1 MTSNRAATKQ
11 GTDENLLRQ
20 GGARPR
26 AKSVKSA
33 RKREKIV
40 RAATEIINRKSYA
53 LATMTEIAAALDLQD
68 GSLYYYYPSKQAL
81 AYACHV
87 ASLARIEALL
97 VDAQNLDTTGAKKLR
112 HYIRTMIEDADCH
125 GTQLYV
131 GDYSYLDEDQHRRV
145 VDWSKR
151 LEKMIAQFLVD
162 GVKDG
167 SIVPCDTQLV
177 AQLLIGMLIW
187 LAKWT
192 ATIDNMT
199 VDRLMDAIAIA
210 SLNGLETG
218 QASVVVPC
226 NAGS

>member
-1 MTSNRAATKQ
+1 MSSNQAVTKK
-11 GTDENLLRQ
+11 GIDEDLLRH
-20 GGARPR
+20 GGAKPR
-26 AKSVKSA
+26 ARSVKSA

-53 LATMTEIAAALDLQD
+53 LATMTEIAAALDLRD

-87 ASLARIEALL
+87 ASLERIERLL
-97 VDAQNLDTTGAKKLR
+97 VDAQKLDTTGVRKLR
-112 HYIRTMIEDADCH
+112 HYIRSMIEDADRH

-131 GDYSYLDEDQHRRV
+131 GDYSYLDEHQHARV

-151 LEKMIAQFLVD
+151 LEKMIEQFLVD

-167 SIVPCDTQLV
+167 SIVPCETQLV
-177 AQLLIGMLIW
+177 AQLIIGMLIW

-192 ATIDNMT
+192 STIDNMT
-199 VDRLMDAIAIA
+199 VDRLMDAISIA
-210 SLNGLETG
+210 SLNGLET
-218 QASVVVPC
+218 
-226 NAGS
+226 N